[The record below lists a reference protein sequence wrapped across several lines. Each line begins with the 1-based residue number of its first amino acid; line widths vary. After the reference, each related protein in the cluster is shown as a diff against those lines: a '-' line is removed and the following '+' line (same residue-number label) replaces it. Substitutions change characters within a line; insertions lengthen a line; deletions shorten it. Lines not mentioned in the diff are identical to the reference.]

1 LSEYIPLEDVMEHD
15 VGRFICWPRYDNET
29 ARRRL
34 GQLKELGIEAIALG
48 GRHRIQGYPLLGK
61 GHVGVVIKA
70 LKGKAEVA
78 LKIRRTD
85 SDRESMHREA
95 EMLTLANKAGVGP
108 KMYGFSEDFIA
119 MEKITGPYLGKWI
132 NDFKDPEE
140 LRHVLRILLEK
151 SRKLDRAGVDHG
163 ELTRVKR
170 HFIVT
175 EEGPRIFDFESAS
188 TERRM
193 QNVTATA
200 QSMFLNRGF
209 SSKLASHLTLP
220 DADALIDA
228 LSRYKQSQT
237 DENFRKILET
247 CSLIQSST

>member
-1 LSEYIPLEDVMEHD
+1 LSEYIPLEDVIGHD
-15 VGRFICWPRYDNET
+15 VGRFISWPRYDENI
-29 ARRRL
+29 AKQRL
-34 GQLKELGIEAIALG
+34 GQLRELGIESIALG

-61 GHVGVVIKA
+61 GHAGVVLKA
-70 LKGKAEVA
+70 LKGGEEVA

-95 EMLTLANKAGVGP
+95 EMLTLANKVGVGP
-108 KMYGFSEDFIA
+108 MMHGFSEDFIA
-119 MEKITGPYLGKWI
+119 MEKITGPYLGEWMK
-132 NDFKDPEE
+132 DFKGDLEE
-140 LRHVLRILLEK
+140 LRHVLLALLEK

-175 EEGPRIFDFESAS
+175 GEGPKIIDFESAS

-200 QSMFLNRGF
+200 QSIYLNRGF
-209 SSKLASHLTLP
+209 SSKLAPYLTLP
-220 DADALIDA
+220 DSDVLIDA
-228 LSRYKQSQT
+228 LSKYKQNQT

-247 CSLIQSST
+247 CTLI

>member
-1 LSEYIPLEDVMEHD
+1 LSEYIPLEDVMGHD
-15 VGRFICWPRYDNET
+15 VGRFICWPRYDENI
-29 ARRRL
+29 AKQRL
-34 GQLKELGIEAIALG
+34 NQLKGLGIESIALG
-48 GRHRIQGYPLLGK
+48 GRHRIQGYPILGK
-61 GHVGVVIKA
+61 GHAGVVLKA
-70 LKGKAEVA
+70 LKGGEEVA

-95 EMLTLANKAGVGP
+95 EMLALANKAGIGP
-108 KMYGFSEDFIA
+108 MMHGFSDDSIA
-119 MEKITGPYLGKWI
+119 MEKIKGPYLGEWM
-132 NDFKDPEE
+132 NDFKGDLEA
-140 LRHVLRILLEK
+140 LRHVLRGLLEK

-175 EEGPRIFDFESAS
+175 GEGPRIIDFESAS

-200 QSMFLNRGF
+200 QSIYLNRGF
-209 SSKLASHLTLP
+209 SSKLAPHLTLP

-228 LSRYKQSQT
+228 LSTYKQNQT
-237 DENFRKILET
+237 DENFRKILER
-247 CSLIQSST
+247 CGLI

>member
-1 LSEYIPLEDVMEHD
+1 LSEYIALEDVMGHD
-15 VGRFICWPRYDNET
+15 VGIFICWPRYDEDT
-29 ARRRL
+29 ANQRL
-34 GQLKELGIEAIALG
+34 GQLKALGVEYIALG
-48 GRHRIQGYPLLGK
+48 GRHRILGYPLLGK
-61 GHVGVVIKA
+61 GHAGVVLKA
-70 LKGKAEVA
+70 LKGKEEVA

-95 EMLTLANKAGVGP
+95 EMLALANKAGVGP
-108 KMYGFSEDFIA
+108 KIFGFSEDFIA
-119 MEKITGPYLGKWI
+119 MEKITGPYLGEWI
-132 NDFKDPEE
+132 NDFKDPEK
-140 LRHVLRILLEK
+140 LRHVLRALLEK
-151 SRKLDRAGVDHG
+151 SRNLDRAGVDHG

-175 EEGPRIFDFESAS
+175 EEGPRIIDFESAS
-188 TERRM
+188 TERRV

-200 QSMFLNRGF
+200 QSIYLNRGF

-228 LSRYKQSQT
+228 LSRYKQNRT

-247 CSLIQSST
+247 CSLI

>member
-1 LSEYIPLEDVMEHD
+1 LSEHIPLEGVLGHD
-15 VGRFICWPRYDNET
+15 VERFICWPRYDENIT
-29 ARRRL
+29 KQRL

-61 GHVGVVIKA
+61 GHAGVVLKA
-70 LKGKAEVA
+70 LKGEEEVA

-95 EMLTLANKAGVGP
+95 EMLALANRVGVGP
-108 KMYGFSEDFIA
+108 IMYGFSEDFIA
-119 MEKITGPYLGKWI
+119 MEKITGPYLGEWM
-132 NDFKDPEE
+132 NDFKGDLEE
-140 LRHVLRILLEK
+140 LRHVLLAFLEK
-151 SRKLDRAGVDHG
+151 SRRLDRAGVDHG

-175 EEGPRIFDFESAS
+175 WEGPRIIDFESAS

-200 QSMFLNRGF
+200 QSIYLNRGF
-209 SSKLASHLTLP
+209 SSKLVSYLTLP
-220 DADALIDA
+220 DADSLIDA
-228 LSRYKQSQT
+228 LSTYKQNQT

-247 CSLIQSST
+247 CSLV

>member
-1 LSEYIPLEDVMEHD
+1 LSEYIPLEDVIGHD
-15 VGRFICWPRYDNET
+15 VGRFICWPRYDEDT

-34 GQLKELGIEAIALG
+34 GQLKGLGIESIALG
-48 GRHRIQGYPLLGK
+48 GRHRILGYPILGK
-61 GHVGVVIKA
+61 GHAGVVLKA
-70 LKGKAEVA
+70 LKGGEEVA

-95 EMLTLANKAGVGP
+95 EMLALANKAGVGP
-108 KMYGFSEDFIA
+108 MMHGFSDDSIA
-119 MEKITGPYLGKWI
+119 MEKIKGHYLGEWM
-132 NDFKDPEE
+132 NDFKGDQEE
-140 LRHVLRILLEK
+140 LRHVLRGLLEK

-175 EEGPRIFDFESAS
+175 GEGPRIIDFESAS

-200 QSMFLNRGF
+200 QSIYLNRGF
-209 SSKLASHLTLP
+209 SSKLAPHLTLP

-228 LSRYKQSQT
+228 LSTYKQNQT

-247 CSLIQSST
+247 CTLI